1 MATTTDTTKS
11 AQLERPGLH
20 DGVAGEFLVMAK
32 IKPGQAD
39 ALRKTIAGI
48 MNDFMT
54 GTEGREALKDI
65 GTLHD
70 ARHVIFDNDTRFL
83 FASVFDGSWDT
94 YIDDFATTKIAENFE
109 LVFSHTEGFPGIAAP
124 REQLKE
130 WFVAGQVP
138 AQAFVSSYPELTT
151 KQILKDQR
159 VNEAFQAVLDSPEFR
174 EILDNP
180 ASAALRATPA
190 FQKLLDESAS

>member
-1 MATTTDTTKS
+1 MATTTDTTKT
-11 AQLERPGLH
+11 AQPKPPGMM
-20 DGVAGEFLVMAK
+20 DGGTSELLAMTNIKAGPA
-32 IKPGQAD
+32 P
-39 ALRKTIAGI
+39 ALRKTI
-48 MNDFMT
+48 
-54 GTEGREALKDI
+54 EALNSPSLEQTRRDCVRGI
-65 GTLHD
+65 ATLHT
-70 ARHVIFDNDTRFL
+70 ARHAMFDNDTRFL

-159 VNEAFQAVLDSPEFR
+159 VNEAFQAVLDSPEFG
-174 EILDNP
+174 
-180 ASAALRATPA
+180 AALKDPANAALLATPA